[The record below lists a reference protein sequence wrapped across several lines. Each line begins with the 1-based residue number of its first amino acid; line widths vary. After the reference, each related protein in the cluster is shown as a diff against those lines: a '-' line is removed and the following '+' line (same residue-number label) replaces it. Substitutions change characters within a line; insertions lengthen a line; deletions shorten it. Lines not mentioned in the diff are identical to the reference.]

1 MNFVMAYRTK
11 TYIAADWD
19 GDQNAINKLREWN
32 DGKKWS
38 LSFSDAHDL
47 TKASDNSL
55 NCSIKASLTKRM
67 DVSKTFVLIVGS
79 NTKSRR
85 AGECTYC
92 SNYKNGNC
100 KTGHTVSNDSFI
112 EYECKKAVRDQGN
125 MKIVV
130 LYNAATVDKSKCPD
144 AIKAYGTHAP
154 MQKMQDGK
162 HVWDYQSVKSALAL

>member
-1 MNFVMAYRTK
+1 MMNELFLVPNDISFIFQFSVIIQIIFTALNNIHGNDILFPRLIQK
-11 TYIAADWD
+11 
-19 GDQNAINKLREWN
+19 NKQFN
-32 DGKKWS
+32 
-38 LSFSDAHDL
+38 
-47 TKASDNSL
+47 
-55 NCSIKASLTKRM
+55 IP
-67 DVSKTFVLIVGS
+67 VSKTFVLIVGS